1 MKAVILAAGKS
12 TRTYP
17 LTVNKPKPL
26 LKVANKMILEHNLDQ
41 LQGIVDEAIV
51 IVGFEKEQI
60 IHAFGKK
67 YGKIKLTYVDQKEQ
81 LGTGHA
87 LSLAKD
93 KCGDRF
99 IVMGGDDLFSKE
111 DIKRCVKH
119 KYCVLAQKVKNPE
132 SFGVFVVHGK
142 TVNKIVEKPQKFVSD
157 LANTGLYVFDKQI
170 FSMILEKSPRG
181 EYELTDYINK
191 LIAKGEMIYCEEVK
205 DYWLPIVYPWSLLDA
220 NEFLLKRIKV
230 KKINGTVEKGVV
242 IKGRVIIGK
251 NTIVKSGV
259 YIEGP
264 VVIGED
270 CNIGPNCY
278 IRPCTSIGNKCK
290 IGQSVE
296 IKNSVIMDHTNVPH
310 LSYVGDSVIGSNSN
324 LGAGTKVANLRHD
337 NGNVRSAVKG
347 VLIDT
352 GRRKLGMIIGDH
364 VKTGINTLIYPGRK
378 IWPHKTTLP
387 GEIVKEDI
395 V

>member
-41 LQGIVDEAIV
+41 LQGVVDEAII

-60 IHAFGKK
+60 INAFGRK
-67 YGKIKLTYVDQKEQ
+67 YGKIKLTYIIQKEQ

-87 LSLAKD
+87 LMLAKD
-93 KCGDRF
+93 FVKDRF
-99 IVMGGDDLFSKE
+99 IVMGGDDLFSKD

-119 KYCVLAQKVKNPE
+119 KYSVLAQKVSNPE

-142 TVNKIVEKPQKFVSD
+142 SVNKIVEKPAKFVSD
-157 LANTGLYVFDKQI
+157 LANTGLYVFDKSI
-170 FSMILEKSPRG
+170 FDFKLEKSPRG

-191 LIAKGEMIYCEEVK
+191 LIEKGEMIYCEEVK
-205 DYWLPIVYPWSLLDA
+205 DYWLPIVFPWSLLDA

-230 KKINGTVEKGVV
+230 RKILGTVEKGVV
-242 IKGRVIIGK
+242 IKGKVIIGK
-251 NTIVKSGV
+251 NTLVKSGV

-264 VVIGED
+264 AIIGEN
-270 CNIGPNCY
+270 CVIGPNCY
-278 IRPCTSIGNKCK
+278 IRPGTSIGYKCK
-290 IGQSVE
+290 VGQAVE
-296 IKNSVIMDHTNVPH
+296 IKNSIVMDHTNVPH
-310 LSYVGDSVIGSNSN
+310 LSYVGDSVIGSHSN

-337 NGNVRSAVKG
+337 HGNVRSAVKG

-364 VKTGINTLIYPGRK
+364 VKTGINTLVYPGRK
-378 IWPHKTTLP
+378 IWPNKTTLP
-387 GEIVKEDI
+387 GEIVKNDLE
-395 V
+395 